1 MVSVKPCYSGEYVG
15 QRRSGEQ
22 PGKPLGGQPF
32 SVRGRGFSFAEALAE
47 RVVSGVPVA
56 E

>member
-32 SVRGRGFSFAEALAE
+32 SVRVRGFSFAEALAE